1 MMRTITT
8 IGGNSSKRP
17 VFVTRFG
24 LSDRTAVGVQTK
36 QILEHFP
43 SRTHLYWS
51 ESVLDSPVSRSH
63 RIESFLSAPIARLKR
78 NKKISTFLPNFDV
91 SWWQDDKP
99 ASKIVSFLEDL
110 REETS
115 SIYLAPLDAGD
126 ARRMKEIIHV
136 LRRPFVLHLW
146 DFLDNAGDATTRWLI
161 ENADRVFCLND
172 NILRDV
178 VAIRGE
184 ASILT
189 FRRAAAKVTA
199 KRFDEDEISVALSGE
214 LGVYLGGVKCL
225 IAAIHSLRD
234 SGRSYRIVYVGTSKR
249 ELRRSGIRSYDPISV
264 RGFIPSAEQRDQ
276 ALSKCTIG
284 FIPGPLSSPES
295 NARSKYSIPS
305 RILDF
310 MAIGLPIVG
319 TLHPDSAAFSFCRN
333 FGLEDWLFMDDPNQ
347 VARALA
353 ALANPQEWE
362 KSSQKSLAAFSKL
375 IDSYDI
381 GELKSMLVQK

>member
-1 MMRTITT
+1 MRSGTL
-8 IGGNSSKRP
+8 IGDNKSKRP
-17 VFVTRFG
+17 IFVTRFG

-36 QILEHFP
+36 QILENFP
-43 SRTHLYWS
+43 THTHLYWN
-51 ESVLDSPVSRSH
+51 ESVFDSKVPHSH
-63 RIESFLSAPIARLKR
+63 RMESPLFSPLAALKR
-78 NKKISTFLPNFDV
+78 NIKIPTLLANVNV

-99 ASKIVSFLEDL
+99 TGKVVSFLESL

-115 SIYLAPLDAGD
+115 SVYLAPLDARD
-126 ARRMKEIIHV
+126 ACRMKEIIHV
-136 LRRPFVLHLW
+136 LKRPFVVHLW
-146 DFLDNAGDATTRWLI
+146 DFLDNASDATTRWLI
-161 ENADRVFCLND
+161 ENAARVFCLNE

-189 FRRAAAKVTA
+189 FRRAAAKITA
-199 KRFDEDEISVALSGE
+199 KRSDDDEVTVALSGE

-225 IAAIHSLRD
+225 IAAVQRLRE
-234 SGRSYRIVYVGTSKR
+234 SGRNCRIVYTGTSKR
-249 ELRRSGIRSYDPISV
+249 DLRRSGIVSHDSISA

-276 ALSKCTIG
+276 VLSKCTIG

-295 NARSKYSIPS
+295 DARSKYSIPS

-310 MAIGLPIVG
+310 MSIGLPIVG

-333 FGLEDWLFMDDPNQ
+333 LGLEDWLFTDGPNEIAQ
-347 VARALA
+347 ALA
-353 ALANPQEWE
+353 TLTNLQEWE
-362 KSSQKSLAAFSKL
+362 KGSQKSLAAFSKL

-381 GELKSMLVQK
+381 GELKSMLVHE